1 MIGRGFM
8 YDVTENNGEII
19 KIPRAPGNTS
29 INKEQLSLS
38 IHKSY
43 LGKYI
48 PDTNIVSSNNSVFL
62 TSQEFVNGGTPIDL
76 YIEGVKDD
84 VKDLLDLGQNMQNEQ
99 GILFDVFGM

>member
-1 MIGRGFM
+1 MIWRWFM
-8 YDVTENNGEII
+8 YDVTENNWEII
-19 KIPRAPGNTS
+19 KIPRAPWNTS

-43 LGKYI
+43 LWKYI

-62 TSQEFVNGGTPIDL
+62 TSQEFVNWWTPIDL
-76 YIEGVKDD
+76 YIEWVKDD

-99 GILFDVFGM
+99 WILFDVFWM